1 MQVPEQVRAAVA
13 GVLGHQMAAGVE
25 QPASLDRKQRGAIDR
40 QLGAVLFGVSQGFE
54 GDMAAG
60 AAGVGA
66 AGEATQGGA
75 GHTHAITGG
84 LVGVANLADDLW
96 RGGRVVLGPVNHADD
111 DQDLPVRLVLTKVFS
126 QRQDEAKMVFG
137 SEEPEA
143 GGAWNRRINSCS
155 DRVFTVV
162 VGA

>member
-1 MQVPEQVRAAVA
+1 
-13 GVLGHQMAAGVE
+13 
-25 QPASLDRKQRGAIDR
+25 
-40 QLGAVLFGVSQGFE
+40 
-54 GDMAAG
+54 MAAG
-60 AAGVGA
+60 AAGVG
-66 AGEATQGGA
+66 GSGGSYPRGA
-75 GHTHAITGG
+75 GYTHANTGG

-126 QRQDEAKMVFG
+126 QGQDEAKMVFG

-143 GGAWNRRINSCS
+143 GGSWNRRINSCS